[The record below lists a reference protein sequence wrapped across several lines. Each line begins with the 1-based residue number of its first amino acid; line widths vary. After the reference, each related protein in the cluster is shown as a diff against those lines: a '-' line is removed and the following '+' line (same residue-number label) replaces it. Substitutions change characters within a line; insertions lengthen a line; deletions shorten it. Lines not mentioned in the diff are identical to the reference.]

1 MDRIEFFGTVET
13 SSPAVAADVLRRW
26 LHGSGH
32 TGEVSVSGAEL
43 SYADAT
49 LRVRCH
55 EVDLAGRL
63 HRPQDAPFF
72 QIEGQATALPG
83 GSSLRLGV
91 LTRLCQAAAAG
102 QDLDAAQR
110 EEDELMAFAAAQRR
124 PGEYGPRLPGRPR

>member
-1 MDRIEFFGTVET
+1 M
-13 SSPAVAADVLRRW
+13 AADVLRRW

-32 TGEVSVSGAEL
+32 AGEVSVSGAEL

-49 LRVRCH
+49 LRVRCR
-55 EVDLAGRL
+55 EVDLSAIPRSGRA
-63 HRPQDAPFF
+63 APFF
-72 QIEGQATALPG
+72 QIEGQATAVAG

-102 QDLDAAQR
+102 QDLDAAQQ

-124 PGEYGPRLPGRPR
+124 PGEYGPR

>member
-13 SSPAVAADVLRRW
+13 GSAAVAADVLRRW

-32 TGEVSVSGAEL
+32 TGDVSITGAEL

-55 EVDLAGRL
+55 GMGPAASRPGR
-63 HRPQDAPFF
+63 PDQPFF

-102 QDLDAAQR
+102 QDLDAAQQ
-110 EEDELMAFAAAQRR
+110 EEEELMAFAAAQRR
-124 PGEYGPRLPGRPR
+124 PGEYGPR

>member
-13 SSPAVAADVLRRW
+13 GSPAVAAEVLRRW

-32 TGEVSVSGAEL
+32 TGDVSISGAEL
-43 SYADAT
+43 RYADAT
-49 LRVRCH
+49 LQVRCH
-55 EVDLAGRL
+55 GMGGVAASQPGR
-63 HRPQDAPFF
+63 PAQPFF

-102 QDLDAAQR
+102 QDLDAAQQ
-110 EEDELMAFAAAQRR
+110 EEEELMAFAAAQRR
-124 PGEYGPRLPGRPR
+124 PGEYGPR

>member
-13 SSPAVAADVLRRW
+13 GSAAVAAEVLRRW

-32 TGEVSVSGAEL
+32 TGDVSVAGAEL

-55 EVDLAGRL
+55 GVGLGAAQYSRPAG
-63 HRPQDAPFF
+63 PFF

-102 QDLDAAQR
+102 QDLDAAQQ
-110 EEDELMAFAAAQRR
+110 EEEELMAFAAAQRR
-124 PGEYGPRLPGRPR
+124 PGEYGPR